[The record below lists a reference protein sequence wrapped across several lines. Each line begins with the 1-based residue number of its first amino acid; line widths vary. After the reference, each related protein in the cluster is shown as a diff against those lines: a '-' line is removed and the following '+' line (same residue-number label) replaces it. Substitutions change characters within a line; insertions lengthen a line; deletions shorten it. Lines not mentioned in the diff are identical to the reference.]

1 MLLDEEAGERT
12 KESVGDMGSHLST
25 AQPLTGQRR
34 WGAMAKIFLISC
46 KAVILCGSS
55 TGTCTCALQKNKGC
69 GHSSVQGKQ
78 GQRKEKPEMG
88 FHTLERKIF
97 PPAIAVDNLGRGAV
111 GWQLRV
117 QLVQPPV
124 GFQLLIS
131 AFHGPLAE

>member
-1 MLLDEEAGERT
+1 MLLERT

-34 WGAMAKIFLISC
+34 WGAMAKIVKISC

-55 TGTCTCALQKNKGC
+55 TGTCTCALQKKEGCEHSTSSAGETGSTKGEA
-69 GHSSVQGKQ
+69 
-78 GQRKEKPEMG
+78 RNG

-97 PPAIAVDNLGRGAV
+97 SPAIAVDNLGRGVV

-124 GFQLLIS
+124 GVQLLYCYEKS
-131 AFHGPLAE
+131 